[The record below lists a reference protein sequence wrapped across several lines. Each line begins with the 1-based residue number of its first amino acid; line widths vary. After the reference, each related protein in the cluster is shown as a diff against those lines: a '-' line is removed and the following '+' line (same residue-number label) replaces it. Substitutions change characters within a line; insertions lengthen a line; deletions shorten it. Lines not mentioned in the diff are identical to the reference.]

1 MTTIIA
7 ARFDLQED
15 AAQAVTALTEAGFA
29 QRHISRFFVNPA
41 GQHDRFALGGDRDK
55 SPGAQDTDSGA
66 VTGVA
71 AGAGVGAA
79 AGLATS
85 PVTGPLGPALGGLV
99 GGHVGGLVG
108 SLSATDDDPAPR
120 RAAGMRV
127 AVAVADEA
135 EQDKALRLLRS
146 LGAVDIERSSG
157 TIRDGDW
164 IDFDPLSAPVPVEG
178 AHG

>member
-108 SLSATDDDPAPR
+108 SLSANDDDPAPR

-127 AVAVADEA
+127 AVAVADGA

>member
-71 AGAGVGAA
+71 
-79 AGLATS
+79 
-85 PVTGPLGPALGGLV
+85 
-99 GGHVGGLVG
+99 
-108 SLSATDDDPAPR
+108 
-120 RAAGMRV
+120 
-127 AVAVADEA
+127 DEA
-135 EQDKALRLLRS
+135 KQDKALRLLRG

-164 IDFDPLSAPVPVEG
+164 IDFDPLSAPVPLEG
-178 AHG
+178 PNG